1 MATTKLRREA
11 GQGGKLGHS
20 NMGHYGKTEEIK
32 LAAKKRRRA
41 ETKRTIEEELR
52 EVE

>member
-20 NMGHYGKTEEIK
+20 NMGHYGQTEEIK
-32 LAAKKRRRA
+32 LAAKRRRRVEA
-41 ETKRTIEEELR
+41 KRAIEEQLR
-52 EVE
+52 EIE